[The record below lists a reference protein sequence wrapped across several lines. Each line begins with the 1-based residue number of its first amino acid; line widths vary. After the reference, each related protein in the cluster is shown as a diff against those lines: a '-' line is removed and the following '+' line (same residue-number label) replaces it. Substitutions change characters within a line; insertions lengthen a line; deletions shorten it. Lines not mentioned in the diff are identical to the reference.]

1 MAKDDK
7 KPIRCAI
14 YTRKSSQEGL
24 EQEFNSLDAQREAA
38 EAFIKS
44 QKHERWTPITRH
56 YDDGGFSG
64 GSMDR
69 PALHELIADIKKG
82 LVDVVVVYKVD
93 RLSRSLHDFAR
104 LVEIFEKYDVS
115 FVSVTQQ
122 FSTTTSMGKL
132 TLNILLSFAQ
142 FEREVTGERIRDK
155 IAASKQK
162 GMWMGGVPIL
172 GYDVKDKKLIV
183 NAEEAEQVRV
193 IFNDYLA
200 STSTIDL
207 IRTLREKRICSKSWV
222 SIRNGKQ
229 HVGGFYSKGMLY
241 KLLHNRTYIGE
252 MPHKEKSYPGEHAA
266 IVDRELFEK
275 VRAKLSDNDL
285 KNEDIERQTH
295 GLLKGLLFD
304 NDGGSYSPAC
314 SRRKGKKPGQDRFHR
329 YYVSQKSLRE
339 GYGDEN
345 VNNVRMDDMDELVL
359 EHLRKA
365 LPQNVFKGVSKL
377 ALREKREF
385 IRQYV
390 ERIVIHTGKVD
401 VHLKAEDGTKVCAIP
416 VQFRKHGGKKIILD
430 ADGKDIIPAASDK
443 DPALIKALVRAHR
456 WRKTLDESGGKDLKA
471 IAAEEKMVDRYV
483 EKIYRL
489 NYLSPRI
496 KEAIIDGIQPRTLTL
511 SRLMS
516 DIPLVWDAQERL
528 YGF

>member
-7 KPIRCAI
+7 KPVRCAI
-14 YTRKSSQEGL
+14 YTRKSSVEGL

-38 EAFIKS
+38 EAFVKS
-44 QKHERWTPITRH
+44 QKHERWTLISRH

-69 PALHELIADIKKG
+69 PGLHELITDIKKG
-82 LVDVVVVYKVD
+82 LIDVVVVYKVD

-104 LVEIFEKYDVS
+104 LVDIFEKHNVS

-172 GYDVKDKKLIV
+172 GYDVKDKKLVV
-183 NAEEAEQVRV
+183 NAAEAEQVRL
-193 IFNDYLA
+193 IFREYLA
-200 STSTIDL
+200 SKSTLHL
-207 IRTLREKRICSKSWV
+207 IRTLREKGIRSKSWV
-222 SIRNGKQ
+222 SARTGTKHN
-229 HVGGFYSKGMLY
+229 GGFYSKGMLY

-252 MPHKEKSYPGEHAA
+252 VPHKDKSYPGEHTA
-266 IVDRELFEK
+266 IVDKELFNK
-275 VRAKLSDNDL
+275 VQEKLSAHDT

-295 GLLKGLLFD
+295 GLLKGLVFD
-304 NDGGSYSPAC
+304 SDGGAYSPAC

-329 YYVSQKSLRE
+329 YYVSQRAIRE
-339 GYGDEN
+339 GYDTVEVKN
-345 VNNVRMDDMDELVL
+345 TRMEDLDMLVL
-359 EHLRKA
+359 EHLRKSLSPA
-365 LPQNVFKGVSKL
+365 VFKGVGKM
-377 ALREKREF
+377 ALREKRAF
-385 IRQYV
+385 IRHHV
-390 ERIVIHTGKVD
+390 ERVVIHAGEVCIA
-401 VHLKAEDGTKVCAIP
+401 LKTEAGTKMCTIP
-416 VQFRKHGGKKIILD
+416 IQFRKYGGKKIILG
-430 ADGKDIIPAASDK
+430 ADGKDLIPEASDK
-443 DPALIKALVRAHR
+443 DPSLIKALVRAHR
-456 WRKTLDESGGKDLKA
+456 WRKVLGESDGKNLKA
-471 IAAEEKMVDRYV
+471 IAAHENMADRYV

-496 KEAIIDGIQPRTLTL
+496 KEAVIDGTQPRTLTL

-516 DIPLVWDAQERL
+516 DIPVSWDAQERL